1 MQLTEANKKLTQL
14 GKERDKINASIK
26 KEEAQDAGSRDY
38 NKIALLEDRLEEV
51 NKEYEQQITVVKKAR
66 AAMDSQL
73 ETIGITG
80 MTLRQLT
87 DRQRDLN
94 FAVRNLT
101 PNSANYNKYKAQLD
115 EVNERIKTLKGT
127 AIETKGSLQGLAE
140 GFNKYAAMSA
150 TAAAVLAEMGISG
163 SKSVQDF
170 ADIKEAESQV
180 VKYTNLTKAG
190 VEDLNEEFKKMD

>member
-1 MQLTEANKKLTQL
+1 MGLKIDRYQLELDIKPNKSQQELQALNVQLTEANKKLTQL

-51 NKEYEQQITVVKKAR
+51 NKEYEQQIIVVKKAR

-115 EVNERIKTLKGT
+115 EVNERIKSLKGT
-127 AIETKGSLQGLAE
+127 ER
-140 GFNKYAAMSA
+140 A
-150 TAAAVLAEMGISG
+150 T
-163 SKSVQDF
+163 D
-170 ADIKEAESQV
+170 
-180 VKYTNLTKAG
+180 
-190 VEDLNEEFKKMD
+190 